1 MKKPAAKASLL
12 SAMAVLFSTVDFTSN
27 FLFGGQERAQ
37 VESDQL
43 LQQKWRQRLRGHP
56 RRR

>member
-12 SAMAVLFSTVDFTSN
+12 SAMAVPFSTVDFTSN

-37 VESDQL
+37 VEATSFC
-43 LQQKWRQRLRGHP
+43 KRSGARG
-56 RRR
+56 